1 MQKLIIRNLGPIKQ
15 AEIELKPYTIFVGE
29 SGTGKSVILRTI
41 SLLRYIHKQMRYKV
55 LLKKSKINS
64 DALRF
69 RLGSLLKQ
77 SLLDE
82 FFNKNTYVE
91 LQEYDTS
98 IVVIENLKLKAQY
111 KNIDKSKYIYIDKI
125 VFLNDI
131 RSSLPEILSSSGGRR
146 AKFSY
151 FTNDM
156 IENFFESFNENKKF
170 HLSTMDINLTSNR
183 RVGYEQ
189 FYIVNKEKEIKFE
202 SASSGEKNSIILELI
217 CTYYAQQYTFSK
229 SFRDAVIEF
238 IINKADVNLEKLQS
252 YLEEK
257 EIKNFLNIIIEEP
270 ETNLFPTNQKNIVY
284 FLSSLRKEK
293 NEPNIIFS
301 THSPYI
307 LTALNNLL
315 YANRLEKKIKEK
327 EKIYNII
334 NKKYIIEQETFT
346 AYLVENNSIK
356 NIFDEKIG
364 LIDAEVIDNVS
375 GKIMQDFESLL
386 ELDNA

>member
-15 AEIELKPYTIFVGE
+15 AEIELRPYTIFVGE